1 MIYRVK
7 HVTAYA
13 YAVPVSTS
21 HHDLH
26 VLLRGSPEQRIR
38 AERLSAT
45 PAPAVR
51 RDRFD
56 WFGNRATHLAI
67 HERHTELTVTAEAEL
82 EVSRAPAPIGDGGP
96 WEATRDWV
104 RACVDA
110 ESRAAMEMVL
120 PSPHVEMSEAALK
133 FARPSFPP
141 GRPLIEAALEL
152 TRRMHHE
159 LTYDPE
165 ATDTSTSVDEVLS
178 GRRGVCQDFA
188 HAQIAC
194 LRALGLPARYVSGYL
209 VTTPPPGGT
218 RLVGADASHAWLS
231 LRLPASGWLDL
242 DPTND
247 VVPSDRHIVVAYGR
261 DFSDVTPMRGVL
273 LGGGRHQLRVSVD
286 VSPVEAHA
294 QAQTPSQAQF
304 QSQAQ
309 SEAQS
314 QTQVDASPG
323 EFS

>member
-7 HVTAYA
+7 HVTSYA

-26 VLLRGSPEQRIR
+26 VLLRGSAEQRIR
-38 AERLSAT
+38 AERLTVT
-45 PAPAVR
+45 PAPAAR

-67 HERHTELTVTAEAEL
+67 HERHSDLTVTSEAEIEL
-82 EVSRAPAPIGDGGP
+82 LPPPAPTGGGAP

-104 RACVDA
+104 RAANDA
-110 ESRAAMEMVL
+110 EARAAVEMVL
-120 PSPHVEMSEAALK
+120 PSPHVELSPSALE
-133 FARPSFPP
+133 FARPSFTP
-141 GRPLIEAALEL
+141 GRPLVEAARDL
-152 TRRMHHE
+152 TRRMHAE

-209 VTTPPPGGT
+209 VTAPLGGGA

-231 LRLPASGWLDL
+231 VRLPGSGWLDL

-247 VVPSDRHIVVAYGR
+247 VIPSDRHIVVAYGR
-261 DFSDVTPMRGVL
+261 DFGDVTPMRGVL
-273 LGGGRHQLRVSVD
+273 LGGGRHQLHVSVD
-286 VSPVEAHA
+286 VSPVG
-294 QAQTPSQAQF
+294 
-304 QSQAQ
+304 
-309 SEAQS
+309 
-314 QTQVDASPG
+314 VSPANPV